1 MGSLLYQKKKLDSPW
16 DPHMP
21 CWWAKKNCS
30 PFFTHRGKGHE
41 EKLCTQ
47 GGALGVNYLLLVKDL
62 YINREVKL
70 FHIRHTYKRVKCAY
84 FVCKYNIYSKVIMKM
99 SSNHMHRFPL
109 KGYNFLKD
117 KLFMLSFNTTMN
129 NVYYERF
136 SIIFKKGILI
146 TFSINIVVS
155 MSDKLT

>member
-1 MGSLLYQKKKLDSPW
+1 MGSLLYQNIFGFPLGPS
-16 DPHMP
+16 HAMLVG
-21 CWWAKKNCS
+21 KKNRFT
-30 PFFTHRGKGHE
+30 FFTHRAKGHE

-47 GGALGVNYLLLVKDL
+47 GGALGVNYSLLVKDL

-84 FVCKYNIYSKVIMKM
+84 LVCKYNIYSKVIMKI
-99 SSNHMHRFPL
+99 SSNYMHMFPL
-109 KGYNFLKD
+109 KGYNFLED

-129 NVYYERF
+129 NVYHERF
-136 SIIFKKGILI
+136 SIIFYKGILI
-146 TFSINIVVS
+146 PFSINIVVS

>member
-1 MGSLLYQKKKLDSPW
+1 
-16 DPHMP
+16 
-21 CWWAKKNCS
+21 
-30 PFFTHRGKGHE
+30 
-41 EKLCTQ
+41 
-47 GGALGVNYLLLVKDL
+47 
-62 YINREVKL
+62 
-70 FHIRHTYKRVKCAY
+70 
-84 FVCKYNIYSKVIMKM
+84 M
-99 SSNHMHRFPL
+99 SSNHMHMFPI

-136 SIIFKKGILI
+136 SIIFYKGILI

>member
-1 MGSLLYQKKKLDSPW
+1 MLVGKKIGSPFSPIGARG
-16 DPHMP
+16 M
-21 CWWAKKNCS
+21 KKNYVLKERHWVYS
-30 PFFTHRGKGHE
+30 
-41 EKLCTQ
+41 
-47 GGALGVNYLLLVKDL
+47 LLVKDL

-99 SSNHMHRFPL
+99 SSNYMHRFPL

-129 NVYYERF
+129 NVYHERF
-136 SIIFKKGILI
+136 SIIFYKGILI
-146 TFSINIVVS
+146 PFSINIVVS
-155 MSDKLT
+155 MSDKLTWMSDECHSSGCHSK